1 MKHLLIAS
9 VILLAGCEENTVTTK
24 INDPVTGSSTYEGC
38 LTDFF
43 NSSYA
48 GVVGMVAN
56 NFKYAKEIREDAKVC
71 IADTARGGSKTNKED
86 DIEACTVQAY
96 AINGGVSPDTSM
108 WDLGFNYRDAYADVV
123 KCRNKYGVKDGE

>member
-1 MKHLLIAS
+1 MFFL
-9 VILLAGCEENTVTTK
+9 VGCEENTVTTK
-24 INDPVTGSSTYEGC
+24 INDPVKGSSTYEEC
-38 LTDFF
+38 LLDYQ

-71 IADTARGGSKTNKED
+71 IANTAVGNGKTNKED

-96 AINGGVSPDTSM
+96 SINGGVSPDTSM

-123 KCRNKYGVKDGE
+123 KCRNRFNVPEGK